1 MFALRSLCGLAL
13 IFSFIAPLVL
23 KTFVEPSVVGV
34 YARFNLHSEGFI
46 PGASLTGAGGFG
58 WMYILFILLAVGVW
72 LAWRAARK
80 VPGKAHAEPY
90 FSGSDPGKGW
100 PGGLQRPHERL

>member
-72 LAWRAARK
+72 RPGARPARCRA
-80 VPGKAHAEPY
+80 
-90 FSGSDPGKGW
+90 
-100 PGGLQRPHERL
+100 RPMPNPTSPV